1 VRVAIYCRVS
11 TDEQRKH
18 GYSIAD
24 QKRTLTE
31 HAERCGMEV
40 VGPPLV
46 DEGISADNLTRPGL
60 REIYRLAEAGEID
73 AAIATYRDRYFR
85 KQLYRLIADEDLEE
99 HGVSLIALN
108 DTGNRI
114 GDGAQDAV
122 SEDEKL
128 RFVKRSRAGKRE
140 RARQGKVIP
149 SGNNLPYGFDYNA
162 DRSNYVP
169 NPAEMEVVRRM
180 FGMMATGSSLK
191 GVCKTLDS
199 ESVPTP
205 GNSTYWNPITVRRL
219 LLKDLYLPHTA
230 DELLKVGVADEV
242 VQDLDP
248 DQGYGVW
255 WFGETR
261 IGSSGRRK
269 KRDDTIPVPV
279 PLGDAIPRE
288 WVEATRRYFNTY
300 RGWRDKDG
308 AHFYELRGM
317 VYCGSCGRKMTGA
330 HNNGYYYYSCVARR
344 NHGKRACPESK
355 NYRADG
361 RTGAEHI
368 IRLRVE
374 SLLQDPERVRQQLD
388 QAIAAETASIRNPYT
403 EAETWMKRVQDCERK
418 RSGYLDLAADG
429 LMSKDQLR
437 QKLSVLDENQRTA
450 ERHLKDAKDGQTKL
464 EDLKRTKRTIL
475 ASYADGILYDG
486 LMHFAPEM
494 RRQIYD
500 ALGLRVTVETDPQDP
515 KRAMLTVDYRVD
527 ANVLRLTKV
536 VEQYA
541 ADEDKSRHL
550 LTVGGVNPS
559 NTAMSIVVMKWS
571 EET

>member
-1 VRVAIYCRVS
+1 MRVAIYCRVS

-24 QKRTLTE
+24 QKRTLID
-31 HAERCGMEV
+31 HAKRCGMEV
-40 VGPPLV
+40 VSPPLV

-60 REIYRLAEAGEID
+60 REIYRLAESGEID

-85 KQLYRLIADEDLEE
+85 KQLYRLMADEDLEE
-99 HGVSLIALN
+99 FGVRLIALN

-149 SGNNLPYGFDYNA
+149 SGNNLPYGFDYNY
-162 DRSNYVP
+162 DRSSYVP
-169 NPAEMEVVRRM
+169 NPAEMGVVRRM
-180 FGMMATGSSLK
+180 FERVATGSSLK
-191 GVCKTLDS
+191 GVCKALDD
-199 ESVPTP
+199 EGVPTP
-205 GNSTYWNPITVRRL
+205 GNSPFWNPITVRRT
-219 LLKDLYLPHTA
+219 LLKDLYLPHTV
-230 DELLKVGVADEV
+230 DELLSLGVAADV
-242 VQDLDP
+242 VQALDP
-248 DQGYGVW
+248 NQEYGLW

-269 KRDDTIPVPV
+269 KRDDQIPVPV
-279 PLGDAIPRE
+279 PLGDSIPRE
-288 WVEATRRYFNTY
+288 WVEATRRYFETY

-361 RTGAEHI
+361 RTGAE
-368 IRLRVE
+368 RLIMRNVE
-374 SLLQDPERVRQQLD
+374 SLLQDPERVRRQLD
-388 QAIAAETASIRNPYT
+388 EAISNETASIRNPHT
-403 EAETWMKRVQDCERK
+403 EAETWAKKIQDCERK

-429 LMSKDQLR
+429 VMGRDELTVKLR
-437 QKLSVLDENQRTA
+437 ALDEARTTA
-450 ERHLKDAKDGQTKL
+450 EQHLREARDG
-464 EDLKRTKRTIL
+464 EGRVEELKATKRTLL
-475 ASYADGILYDG
+475 ALYANGILYDG
-486 LMHFAPEM
+486 LLHFSPEM
-494 RRQIYD
+494 RHQIYE
-500 ALGLRVTVETDPQDP
+500 ALGLRVTVETDGT
-515 KRAMLTVDYRVD
+515 LTIDYRVD
-527 ANVLRLTKV
+527 ANVLRLTK
-536 VEQYA
+536 EAETYA
-541 ADEDKSRHL
+541 KDQDGSRGK
-550 LTVGGVNPS
+550 LTVGRIPS
-559 NTAMSIVVMKWS
+559 DTAMSIVVMK
-571 EET
+571 